1 MLRIKLRGLQPLRD
15 WKLLFSVSRNGALQM
30 KSTRS
35 APKKLKMYSLYHI
48 DFAVLFEAVLESA
61 PQFII
66 QLFAISVQEEPA
78 AIMQIISLPISFLNQ
93 AWAFTTTDKRSLA
106 VHEIIPSSGYLN
118 VKHQLALYELTY
130 FLAVDCSPS
139 VISPSATSGGLLG
152 C

>member
-1 MLRIKLRGLQPLRD
+1 MCGNFTGRIVKSPTRLACELPNTPSEHKQTLSNG
-15 WKLLFSVSRNGALQM
+15 FVSFIFVNFAL
-30 KSTRS
+30 
-35 APKKLKMYSLYHI
+35 
-48 DFAVLFEAVLESA
+48 LFEAVLESA

-66 QLFAISVQEEPA
+66 QLFAISVQDEPA

-118 VKHQLALYELTY
+118 VKHQLALYELSY
-130 FLAVDCSPS
+130 FCAVDCSPS
-139 VISPSATSGGLLG
+139 VISPSATSGWFLG

>member
-1 MLRIKLRGLQPLRD
+1 
-15 WKLLFSVSRNGALQM
+15 M

-35 APKKLKMYSLYHI
+35 APKKLKMYALYHI

-106 VHEIIPSSGYLN
+106 VHEIILSSGYLN
-118 VKHQLALYELTY
+118 VKH
-130 FLAVDCSPS
+130 
-139 VISPSATSGGLLG
+139 
-152 C
+152 

>member
-1 MLRIKLRGLQPLRD
+1 MNMLRIKLRGLQPLRD

-66 QLFAISVQEEPA
+66 QLFAISVQDEPA
-78 AIMQIISLPISFLNQ
+78 AIMQIISLPISFLHGPLQ
-93 AWAFTTTDKRSLA
+93 PLIK
-106 VHEIIPSSGYLN
+106 
-118 VKHQLALYELTY
+118 
-130 FLAVDCSPS
+130 
-139 VISPSATSGGLLG
+139 GLLP
-152 C
+152 CTK